1 MNTFLRYALSRLEER
16 STVAGVAGAAVA
28 AFSLHAS
35 PDTVSQ
41 IVNLVVIGAGL
52 AAAVIPGGK

>member
-1 MNTFLRYALSRLEER
+1 MNASLKYILSRLEER
-16 STVAGVAGAAVA
+16 STVAGIAGAAVA

-41 IVNLVVIGAGL
+41 IVNLVVIGAGM
-52 AAAVIPGGK
+52 AAAAIPGGK